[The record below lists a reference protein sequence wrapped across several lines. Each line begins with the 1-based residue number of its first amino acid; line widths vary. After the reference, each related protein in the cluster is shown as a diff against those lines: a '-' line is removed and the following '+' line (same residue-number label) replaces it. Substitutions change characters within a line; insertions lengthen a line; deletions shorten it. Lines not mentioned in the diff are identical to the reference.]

1 MIVYCHGLKP
11 DLPGDVQIVQAR
23 VRAATMAAESLL
35 HDHGVI
41 PITSSDAQGMGRA
54 GETVRRTLQLAAV
67 LKPLDDEASNDNE
80 RVLRYMAKLTINPAI
95 AHGLAHEVGSLEPGK
110 LADIVLWTP
119 ELFGAKPWL
128 ILKSGLPA
136 WGVVGDPNSVIDA
149 AQPRQIAAQFGGIG
163 GAAVDSAVIFT
174 NSAAVGAGA
183 DVFPTRRRRVAV
195 KNCRDAGLGSMIR
208 HRSTSSV
215 VVAPDGLR
223 VTLDGQMLSM
233 DPVDRVPLSRL
244 YFL

>member
-1 MIVYCHGLKP
+1 
-11 DLPGDVQIVQAR
+11 
-23 VRAATMAAESLL
+23 
-35 HDHGVI
+35 
-41 PITSSDAQGMGRA
+41 
-54 GETVRRTLQLAAV
+54 VRRTLQLAAV
-67 LKPLDDEASNDNE
+67 LKPLDDDAPNDNE
-80 RVLRYMAKLTINPAI
+80 RVLRYLAKLTINPAI
-95 AHGLAHEVGSLEPGK
+95 AHGLSHEVGSLEPGK
-110 LADIVLWTP
+110 LADIVLWSP

-128 ILKSGLPA
+128 VLKSGLPA

-195 KNCRDAGLGSMIR
+195 RNTRTVDLGSMIR
-208 HRSTSSV
+208 HRASSSV
-215 VVAPDGLR
+215 VVEPDGSR
-223 VTLDGQMLSM
+223 VTLDGEALTMA
-233 DPVDRVPLSRL
+233 PVERVPLSRL

>member
-1 MIVYCHGLKP
+1 M
-11 DLPGDVQIVQAR
+11 
-23 VRAATMAAESLL
+23 
-35 HDHGVI
+35 
-41 PITSSDAQGMGRA
+41 
-54 GETVRRTLQLAAV
+54 